1 MKPLIIYFTTTYN
14 TAKVVNLMQEVLG
27 CEKELLRPIDPYIDN
42 VMDRS
47 KMEIE
52 TGMATEIHPLT
63 HRLGDFDTVILA
75 TPVWWLNASSPIIAL
90 IRSGV
95 LKGKDVYPVITT
107 GFDVNGVE
115 EKIDDML
122 LGSKIHKAL
131 IVPFEN
137 AFLSKENEEMIK
149 EYSKNIR

>member
-14 TAKVVNLMQEVLG
+14 TAKVVNLMEEVLG

-52 TGMATEIHPLT
+52 TGMATEIHPLN

-90 IRSGV
+90 IRS
-95 LKGKDVYPVITT
+95 
-107 GFDVNGVE
+107 
-115 EKIDDML
+115 
-122 LGSKIHKAL
+122 
-131 IVPFEN
+131 
-137 AFLSKENEEMIK
+137 LSSHYN
-149 EYSKNIR
+149 RV